1 MNLKAIHQIIRGN
14 TGSRE
19 VLNPGAVFVAV
30 NEEAQYLLRVG
41 AAVRTDEAPAKTAPT
56 PVIPLNTGG
65 GEGGENTG
73 EGSGSTEDDTVEE
86 VELADMTVA
95 ALRELAEMRGIDL
108 GSASKKGDIIA
119 AIEAAEEDII

>member
-1 MNLKAIHQIIRGN
+1 MNLKAIHQIIRGDKDN
-14 TGSRE
+14 RE
-19 VLNPGAVFVAV
+19 VINPGQVFVAV

-41 AAVRTDEAPAKTAPT
+41 AAARTEEAPRKTAPT
-56 PVIPLNTGG
+56 PVTPLNTGG

-73 EGSGSTEDDTVEE
+73 EGSGSTEDDPVDE

-95 ALRELAEMRGIDL
+95 ELRELADARGIDL
-108 GSASKKGDIIA
+108 GNASKKGDIIA

>member
-1 MNLKAIHQIIRGN
+1 MNLKAIHQIIRGDKDN
-14 TGSRE
+14 RE
-19 VLNPGAVFVAV
+19 VINPGQVFVAV

-41 AAVRTDEAPAKTAPT
+41 AAARTEEAPRKTDPALA
-56 PVIPLNTGG
+56 IPANNG
-65 GEGGENTG
+65 GEGNG
-73 EGSGSTEDDTVEE
+73 EGNGEQNGA
-86 VELADMTVA
+86 ELADMTVA